1 MPMSSR
7 SHRGGWTAVLS
18 TILLDQHLRLTS
30 LWHPT
35 LLSFSCRTEASRQRL
50 LQNLLSGIL
59 VDHLSNFVVKVLQL
73 VLGAFSH
80 IQHLKVKVILI
91 PIILTGS
98 ILDQR
103 IKILRKFSQFA
114 QKPLAFLKYLMILR
128 ILLELVL
135 WIDQFDLDLV
145 YYFFWGLD
153 LTHHQILNI
162 FFLTL
167 CHFLRFLGFCLLAT
181 FAAL

>member
-1 MPMSSR
+1 MSSR
-7 SHRGGWTAVLS
+7 SHRGGWATVLS
-18 TILLDQHLRLTS
+18 TILLDQHRGLMS
-30 LWHPT
+30 LWHPI

-50 LQNLLSGIL
+50 LQNLLSAIS
-59 VDHLSNFVVKVLQL
+59 VDHLSNFVVKILQL
-73 VLGAFSH
+73 VLRTFSH

-114 QKPLAFLKYLMILR
+114 QKSVALLKHFMILR

-135 WIDQFDLDLV
+135 
-145 YYFFWGLD
+145 
-153 LTHHQILNI
+153 
-162 FFLTL
+162 
-167 CHFLRFLGFCLLAT
+167 
-181 FAAL
+181 